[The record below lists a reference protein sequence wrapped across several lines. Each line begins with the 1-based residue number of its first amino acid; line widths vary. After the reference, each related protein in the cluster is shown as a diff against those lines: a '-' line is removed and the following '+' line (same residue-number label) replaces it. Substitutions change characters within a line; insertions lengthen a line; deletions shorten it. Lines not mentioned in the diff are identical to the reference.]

1 MEIPFVNIHTHR
13 EVEDG
18 VMAIKN
24 VLPSYATN
32 HSLHISVGVHPW
44 FISAE
49 RIDQDIK
56 WVRLWAEKAEV
67 LAIGECG
74 LDRKCSTPWEI
85 QKRVF
90 IEHLDMA
97 TEVNKPLIIHC
108 VRAQQEVL
116 RELKQVKVPFLFHGF
131 NRGIE
136 MAMEIINEG
145 GYIGLSSAILNKL
158 EAVHWVREIPL
169 NKVLLET
176 DDLSI
181 SIQEVYR
188 QFANVVDVELE
199 ELKWKLYQNT
209 MSLGI
214 NWNKN
219 ERC

>member
-1 MEIPFVNIHTHR
+1 
-13 EVEDG
+13 
-18 VMAIKN
+18 
-24 VLPSYATN
+24 
-32 HSLHISVGVHPW
+32 
-44 FISAE
+44 
-49 RIDQDIK
+49 
-56 WVRLWAEKAEV
+56 
-67 LAIGECG
+67 
-74 LDRKCSTPWEI
+74 
-85 QKRVF
+85 
-90 IEHLDMA
+90 
-97 TEVNKPLIIHC
+97 
-108 VRAQQEVL
+108 
-116 RELKQVKVPFLFHGF
+116 
-131 NRGIE
+131 

-219 ERC
+219 EGC